1 MAPAVPFASLKAE
14 RRTEMHIL
22 MPSITIAFV
31 VCVLLLVA
39 FGLFTISPFAHHVDR
54 FHEPGQRQDSPRL
67 D

>member
-1 MAPAVPFASLKAE
+1 MPA
-14 RRTEMHIL
+14 L
-22 MPSITIAFV
+22 MLTLTIAFV

-39 FGLFTISPFAHHVDR
+39 FGLYKISPFAHHVDR

>member
-1 MAPAVPFASLKAE
+1 MHIFMASLV
-14 RRTEMHIL
+14 IV
-22 MPSITIAFV
+22 FV

-39 FGLFTISPFAHHVDR
+39 FGLFTMSPFAHHVDR